1 MPRLEAIEAARRAVE
16 AASDKQASNIVMLDI
31 REVCSFADYFVICD
45 GESNRQIEAIRDE
58 IDGVL
63 RGEGV
68 TPHHCEGA
76 ADSGW
81 VLLDFGRVIIHIFA
95 PAERGYYR
103 LDELWSK
110 ATPLVRI
117 Q

>member
-1 MPRLEAIEAARRAVE
+1 MARRAVE
-16 AASDKQASNIVMLDI
+16 AASDKQASSIVMLDT
-31 REVCSFADYFVICD
+31 RGVCSFTDYFVLCS

-58 IDGVL
+58 IDEAL
-63 RGEGV
+63 KREGI

-81 VLLDFGRVIIHIFA
+81 ILLDFGRVIIHVFA
-95 PAERGYYR
+95 LAERGYYR